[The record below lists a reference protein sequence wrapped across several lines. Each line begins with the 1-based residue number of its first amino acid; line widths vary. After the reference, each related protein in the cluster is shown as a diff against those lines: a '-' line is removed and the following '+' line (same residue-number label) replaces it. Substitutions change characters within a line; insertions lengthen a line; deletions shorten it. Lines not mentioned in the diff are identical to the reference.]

1 MLLRTTLSNTKKFF
15 QKTVENFKSFLSG
28 GYQRLP
34 KKSPC
39 NSFPCGGG
47 GGGGALD
54 HQVNYSQSL
63 KELGKF
69 TREFGNDQQA
79 NKGRISKKKETP
91 TAVLPRKDELVGTR
105 GNPRKKKILSE
116 GKRYYQEYSRSA
128 RGSDRERSFLVA
140 RKLKELEMLDNGN
153 VEHVLD
159 IEEVL
164 HYYSRLT
171 CPAYVDIV
179 DQFFMDMYSELLN
192 GEASTTASEHHSN
205 SRPRLQTVGF
215 YN

>member
-34 KKSPC
+34 KNSPC
-39 NSFPCGGG
+39 NSFPC

-69 TREFGNDQQA
+69 TREFGNDQEA

-105 GNPRKKKILSE
+105 GNPRKKKILYE
-116 GKRYYQEYSRSA
+116 GKRYYQDNPRST
-128 RGSDRERSFLVA
+128 RRSGRERSFLVA

-179 DQFFMDMYSELLN
+179 DQFFTDMYSELLN
-192 GEASTTASEHHSN
+192 GEASITSSEHLSN
-205 SRPRLQTVGF
+205 SRPRLRRVGF